1 MKEGKEAK
9 RYHKVKN
16 LFFYFGLALDFFLL
30 VVLQLSGLSVYLRS
44 FSSEVLPSS
53 YGTNFIYI
61 LIFCVGMHAIHFPL
75 KYFLEFIWEHKFKL
89 SNQTFLS
96 WLKDDAK
103 KFALSFILMVVLLEI
118 VYMLLGNFQDSWWI
132 WAGFAWLFLSLLV
145 ARILPNFIIPIFF
158 KYSEVGNE
166 ELKKTVFGLFS
177 KCNVNLDNVYSI
189 DLSSKTKKANAFI
202 CGLGKSRRV
211 VVSDTLLNN
220 FSNDEIVSVVAHE
233 LGHYKNK
240 DIVKLISVNTVII
253 FLSFFVIDKVLNYS
267 LVELGGLEISDI
279 AAFPVFALT
288 MMMLGLVASPF
299 ASAFSRRLETAA
311 DRFSLT
317 LTKNKDAFISMMEKL
332 CEMNLAEV
340 NPGRFNELMFYDH
353 PPIKKR
359 IKFAENFIITD
370 A

>member
-118 VYMLLGNFQDSWWI
+118 VYMLMRFLKNFPN
-132 WAGFAWLFLSLLV
+132 LS
-145 ARILPNFIIPIFF
+145 PT
-158 KYSEVGNE
+158 Y
-166 ELKKTVFGLFS
+166 LKIRPTSTK
-177 KCNVNLDNVYSI
+177 
-189 DLSSKTKKANAFI
+189 LSSASIVTM
-202 CGLGKSRRV
+202 
-211 VVSDTLLNN
+211 TLAWPRQIPWLQ
-220 FSNDEIVSVVAHE
+220 SVPE
-233 LGHYKNK
+233 
-240 DIVKLISVNTVII
+240 
-253 FLSFFVIDKVLNYS
+253 
-267 LVELGGLEISDI
+267 
-279 AAFPVFALT
+279 PV
-288 MMMLGLVASPF
+288 
-299 ASAFSRRLETAA
+299 RQR
-311 DRFSLT
+311 
-317 LTKNKDAFISMMEKL
+317 
-332 CEMNLAEV
+332 
-340 NPGRFNELMFYDH
+340 
-353 PPIKKR
+353 
-359 IKFAENFIITD
+359 
-370 A
+370 